1 MYSHMCRVALA
12 GMCSREHEY
21 LGLEFESLKSHIL
34 GNDGLFCGSSVIWKI
49 REGYM

>member
-1 MYSHMCRVALA
+1 MFRIALA

-21 LGLEFESLKSHIL
+21 LGLEFEFLKSPIL
-34 GNDGLFCGSSVIWKI
+34 GNDGLFYGSSVIWKI